1 MPNPTASEFV
11 LFSGWEVLEAATA
24 AVQGEHSGRVE
35 SEFVLDLGE
44 FDGVKVLA
52 SESTTG
58 VWKTPDRAHLS
69 ITLSRQG
76 LPSVEI
82 DGRTVEIPEYSE
94 TYEVIVIG
102 DDVYMMGLPQGYEQ
116 RRDVRTTRDDYN
128 DRSFD
133 LFYFFDYHRLLGF
146 YPRGSEEEFWLP
158 DELADEISMVEQ
170 ELNGEG
176 VYYITGPPAIYRDYP
191 VIGASALDG
200 VLEYW
205 IGSDDY
211 LLRRFEISG
220 VMCEG
225 EDFAQR
231 LNGWVSLSDFGEPVD
246 IQRPVHEG
254 ADDHGSSPTNATEI
268 LVGEPA
274 TGSVDSWLDYDYFR
288 FQVEEGRLYYIVVA
302 GSDAT
307 LYGPDGVTPESR
319 FSGSSGQLRTTIV
332 WRAPASDTYYLGV
345 DSPYEEV
352 DDYTVTITLLPEE
365 DDYGND
371 PSTAHDIGIDESV
384 NGVIGDQDD
393 QDYFKFTANR
403 GQVYRIEVSPHL
415 YGDRPH
421 FVLHSPNGSLRED
434 SAGHILWSAPAQGDY
449 YISVE
454 FLYNSSVSSY
464 TLTVASIDD
473 TADDHSDGA
482 ANATGLSIG
491 ETVGGVLDDEFDLDY
506 FKFSAEEG
514 QGYRVEIDYGTLYS
528 SDVTLLS
535 PDGFTPEPLDKY
547 THSDRDGYW
556 LLWMA
561 TEAGTYYLEVKSRWD
576 AGGEYTI
583 TVTAVEAVP
592 DDHGDDAET
601 ATDISIGETVEG
613 FMDYE
618 FDLDYFRFMANEGQ
632 EYLLQI
638 DHQTL
643 GHSRVKIYSAD
654 GTTESSPY
662 SSRSGL
668 NEGSTH
674 RWRADTSSEYFVEVE
689 SSNGNLGAY
698 TIVIDAVGG

>member
-1 MPNPTASEFV
+1 M
-11 LFSGWEVLEAATA
+11 
-24 AVQGEHSGRVE
+24 
-35 SEFVLDLGE
+35 
-44 FDGVKVLA
+44 
-52 SESTTG
+52 
-58 VWKTPDRAHLS
+58 
-69 ITLSRQG
+69 
-76 LPSVEI
+76 
-82 DGRTVEIPEYSE
+82 
-94 TYEVIVIG
+94 IVIG

-116 RRDVRTTRDDYN
+116 RRDVRMTRDDYN

-170 ELNGEG
+170 ELNGED

-352 DDYTVTITLLPEE
+352 DDYTVTITLLPED

>member
-1 MPNPTASEFV
+1 M
-11 LFSGWEVLEAATA
+11 ATA

-44 FDGVKVLA
+44 FDGVKVLL

-69 ITLSRQG
+69 ITISRQG
-76 LPSVEI
+76 VASVEI
-82 DGRTVEIPEYSE
+82 DGRTVEIPEYSY
-94 TYEVIVIG
+94 TYEVIIIG
-102 DDVYMMGLPQGYEQ
+102 DDVYMMGVLQGYEQ

-128 DRSFD
+128 DQSFD
-133 LFYFFDYHRLLGF
+133 PFHFFDYHRLLGF

-158 DELADEISMVEQ
+158 EELADEISMVEH
-170 ELNGEG
+170 ELNGED
-176 VYYITGPPAIYRDYP
+176 VYYITGPPAIYRNYP
-191 VIGASALDG
+191 VMGASALDG
-200 VLEYW
+200 ALEYW
-205 IGSDDY
+205 IGSEDY

-225 EDFAQR
+225 EESAQR

-268 LVGEPA
+268 LVGETA

-288 FQVEEGRLYYIVVA
+288 FQVEEGRLYYIVVT

-307 LYGPDGVTPESR
+307 LYGPDGVTPAVGRRSQ
-319 FSGSSGQLRTTIV
+319 SSGGSGTTIV
-332 WRAPASDTYYLGV
+332 WLTPASDTYYLGV

-352 DDYTVTITLLPEE
+352 DNYTVTITLLPEE

-384 NGVIGDQDD
+384 NGVIGDWDD

-415 YGDRPH
+415 YGDRPDI
-421 FVLHSPNGSLRED
+421 VLHSPNGALRED
-434 SAGHILWSAPAQGDY
+434 SAGHILWSAPTQGDY

-473 TADDHSDGA
+473 TADDHRDGA

-491 ETVGGVLDDEFDLDY
+491 ETVGGVLENELDLDY

-514 QGYRVEIDYGTLYS
+514 QGYRVDVDYGALLFS
-528 SDVTLLS
+528 SDLTLLS
-535 PDGFTPEPLDKY
+535 PDGFTQEPLDKY
-547 THSDRDGYW
+547 THSDHDGYR

-561 TEAGTYYLEVKSRWD
+561 TEAGTYYLEVKSRWGN
-576 AGGEYTI
+576 AGEYTI

-618 FDLDYFRFMANEGQ
+618 FDLDYFRFIANEGQ
-632 EYLLQI
+632 EYLLRV

-643 GHSRVKIYSAD
+643 GHSRVKFYSAD
-654 GTTESSPY
+654 GITESPSHGPW
-662 SSRSGL
+662 STL
-668 NEGSTH
+668 NEGSTY
-674 RWRADTSSEYFVEVE
+674 RWIADASSEYFVAVE
-689 SSNGNLGAY
+689 SQNGNLGAY
-698 TIVIDAVGG
+698 TIVIDAVDG

>member
-1 MPNPTASEFV
+1 MPHPTASEFV
-11 LFSGWEVLEAATA
+11 LHPDWEIFELATA

-35 SEFVLDLGE
+35 SEFVLDVGE
-44 FDGVKVLA
+44 FDGVKVLL

-58 VWKTPDRAHLS
+58 VWQTPDRAHLS
-69 ITLSRQG
+69 ITVSRQG
-76 LPSVEI
+76 VASVEI
-82 DGRTVEIPEYSE
+82 DGRTVEIPEYSY
-94 TYEVIVIG
+94 TYEVIIIG
-102 DDVYMMGLPQGYEQ
+102 DDVYVMGLPGYEQ
-116 RRDVRTTRDDYN
+116 RRDVRMTRDDYN
-128 DRSFD
+128 DQSFD
-133 LFYFFDYHRLLGF
+133 PFHFFDYHRLLGF

-158 DELADEISMVEQ
+158 EELVDEISMVEH
-170 ELNGEG
+170 ELNGED
-176 VYYITGPPAIYRDYP
+176 VYYITGPPAIYRNYP
-191 VIGASALDG
+191 VMGASALDG

-205 IGSDDY
+205 IGSEDY

-225 EDFAQR
+225 EESAQR
-231 LNGWVSLSDFGEPVD
+231 LHGWVSLSDFGEPVD

-268 LVGEPA
+268 LVGETA

-288 FQVEEGRLYYIVVA
+288 FQAEEGRRYHIIVA

-307 LYGPDGVTPESR
+307 LYGPDGVTPESI
-319 FSGSSGQLRTTIV
+319 SGSTGSSGIRIV
-332 WRAPASDTYYLGV
+332 WQAPASDTYYLGV
-345 DSPYEEV
+345 DSTYEEV
-352 DDYTVTITLLPEE
+352 NDYTVTITLLPEE

-371 PSTAHDIGIDESV
+371 PSTAHEIEVGESV
-384 NGVIGDQDD
+384 EGVIGHWDD

-403 GQVYRIEVSPHL
+403 GQVYRIEASPRL
-415 YGDRPH
+415 DGDRPDM
-421 FVLHSPNGSLRED
+421 VLHSPSGALREVR
-434 SAGHILWSAPAQGDY
+434 AGHILWSAPTQGDY

-454 FLYNSSVSSY
+454 VLYNVRVGPY

-473 TADDHSDGA
+473 TADDHGDGA

-491 ETVGGVLDDEFDLDY
+491 ETVGGAFDYEFDIDY

-514 QGYRVEIDYGTLYS
+514 QGYRIEMGHTLPAP
-528 SDVTLLS
+528 DLTLFAR
-535 PDGFTPEPLDKY
+535 DGFTLESLEKY
-547 THSDRDGYW
+547 THGDSDVYR

-561 TEAGTYYLEVKSRWD
+561 TEAGTYYLEVNNGWATD
-576 AGGEYTI
+576 EYTI

-618 FDLDYFRFMANEGQ
+618 FDLDYFRFMANEGE
-632 EYLLQI
+632 EYLIQV

-643 GHSRVKIYSAD
+643 GHSRVKVYSAD
-654 GTTESSPY
+654 GTTETPPY
-662 SSRSGL
+662 GSGSTL

-674 RWRADTSSEYFVEVE
+674 HWRADTSSEYFVAVDSE
-689 SSNGNLGAY
+689 NGNLGAY
-698 TIVIDAVGG
+698 TLVIEALGG

>member
-44 FDGVKVLA
+44 FDGVRILA

-58 VWKTPDRAHLS
+58 VWKTPGRAHLN
-69 ITLSRQG
+69 ITHSRQG
-76 LPSVEI
+76 VPSVEI
-82 DGRTVEIPEYSE
+82 DGRTVEIPDYSE
-94 TYEVIVIG
+94 TYEVIIIG
-102 DDVYMMGLPQGYEQ
+102 DDVYVMGLPQGYEQ
-116 RRDVRTTRDDYN
+116 RRDVRMTRDDYN
-128 DRSFD
+128 DQSFD
-133 LFYFFDYHRLLGF
+133 LFHFFDYHRLLGF

-158 DELADEISMVEQ
+158 EELVDEISMVEH
-170 ELNGEG
+170 ELNSED
-176 VYYITGPPAIYRDYP
+176 VYYITGPPAIYRNYP
-191 VIGASALDG
+191 VMGASALDG

-205 IGSDDY
+205 IGSEDY

-268 LVGEPA
+268 LVGETA

-288 FQVEEGRLYYIVVA
+288 FQAEEGRRYHIVVA

-307 LYGPDGVTPESR
+307 LYGPDGVTPESI
-319 FSGSSGQLRTTIV
+319 SGSTGSSGIRIV
-332 WRAPASDTYYLGV
+332 WQAPASDTYYLGV
-345 DSPYEEV
+345 DSVYEEV
-352 DDYTVTITLLPEE
+352 ADYTVTITLLPEE

-371 PSTAHDIGIDESV
+371 PSTAHEIDVGEAV
-384 NGVIGDQDD
+384 EGVIGHWDD

-403 GQVYRIEVSPHL
+403 GQVYRIEVSPRL
-415 YGDRPH
+415 DGDRPDI
-421 FVLHSPNGSLRED
+421 VLHSPSGALQEVR
-434 SAGHILWSAPAQGDY
+434 AGHILWSAPTQGDY

-454 FLYNSSVSSY
+454 VLYNVRVGPY

-473 TADDHSDGA
+473 TADDHGDGA

-491 ETVGGVLDDEFDLDY
+491 ETVGGAFDYEFDIDY

-514 QGYRVEIDYGTLYS
+514 QGYRIEVGHTLPAP
-528 SDVTLLS
+528 DLTLLAR
-535 PDGFTPEPLDKY
+535 DGFTPEPLEKY
-547 THSDRDGYW
+547 TYSDRDRYG

-561 TEAGTYYLEVKSRWD
+561 TEAGTYYLEVKSGWAND
-576 AGGEYTI
+576 EYTI

-592 DDHGDDAET
+592 DEHGNDAET
-601 ATDISIGETVEG
+601 ATDISVGEAVQG

-618 FDLDYFRFMANEGQ
+618 FDLDYFRFRASEGQ
-632 EYLLQI
+632 EYLLHV

-643 GHSRVKIYSAD
+643 GHSRVKIYAAD
-654 GTTESSPY
+654 GVTESPSY
-662 SSRSGL
+662 SSSSSL
-668 NEGSTH
+668 NEGSTY
-674 RWRADTSSEYFVEVE
+674 RWIADTSSEYFVEVE
-689 SSNGNLGAY
+689 SSSGSLGIY
-698 TIVIDAVGG
+698 TIVINPVDG

>member
-1 MPNPTASEFV
+1 MPNPTASEFL
-11 LFSGWEVLEAATA
+11 LFPGWEVLEAATA

-44 FDGVKVLA
+44 FDGVKILA

-69 ITLSRQG
+69 ITISRQG
-76 LPSVEI
+76 VPSVEI

-94 TYEVIVIG
+94 TYEVIIIG
-102 DDVYMMGLPQGYEQ
+102 DDVYVMGLPQGYEQ
-116 RRDVRTTRDDYN
+116 RRDVRMTRDDYN
-128 DRSFD
+128 DQSFD
-133 LFYFFDYHRLLGF
+133 PFYFFDYHRLLGF

-158 DELADEISMVEQ
+158 EELADEISMVEQ
-170 ELNGEG
+170 ELNGED

-191 VIGASALDG
+191 VMGASALDG
-200 VLEYW
+200 VLQYW
-205 IGSDDY
+205 IGSEDY

-225 EDFAQR
+225 EDSAQR

-268 LVGEPA
+268 LVGETA

-288 FQVEEGRLYYIVVA
+288 FQAEEGRLYYIVVA
-302 GSDAT
+302 GSDGT
-307 LYGPDGVTPESR
+307 LYGPDGVTPESW
-319 FSGSSGQLRTTIV
+319 SGSSGGSGTKIV
-332 WRAPASDTYYLGV
+332 WQAPASDTYYLGV
-345 DSPYEEV
+345 DSVYEEV

-384 NGVIGDQDD
+384 NGVLGHQDD

-403 GQVYRIEVSPHL
+403 GQVYRIEVSSYL
-415 YGDRPH
+415 YGDRPGI
-421 FVLHSPNGSLRED
+421 VLQSPNGALREA
-434 SAGHILWSAPAQGDY
+434 SEEHILWSAPSQGDY

-454 FLYNSSVSSY
+454 FLYNTFRVGSY
-464 TLTVASIDD
+464 TLRVASIYD

-491 ETVGGVLDDEFDLDY
+491 ETVGGALDDEFDLDY

-514 QGYRVEIDYGTLYS
+514 QGYRIEIGHTLRS
-528 SDVTLLS
+528 SDLTLLA

-547 THSDRDGYW
+547 TFSDHDGYG

-561 TEAGTYYLEVKSRWD
+561 TAEGTYYLEVKSWWD
-576 AGGEYTI
+576 AAGEYTI

-592 DDHGDDAET
+592 DEHGNDAET
-601 ATDISIGETVEG
+601 ATDISIGETVKG

-618 FDLDYFRFMANEGQ
+618 FDQDYFRFMANEGQ
-632 EYLLQI
+632 EYLLQV

-643 GHSRVKIYSAD
+643 GHSLVKVYLAD
-654 GTTESSPY
+654 GTTESPPY
-662 SSRSGL
+662 GGRSRL

-674 RWRADTSSEYFVEVE
+674 RWRADSSSEYFVAVE
-689 SSNGNLGAY
+689 SENGNLGAY
-698 TIVIDAVGG
+698 TIVIEALGR

>member
-1 MPNPTASEFV
+1 MPYPTASEFV
-11 LFSGWEVLEAATA
+11 LFPGWEVLEAATA
-24 AVQGEHSGRVE
+24 AVQGEHSGHVE
-35 SEFVLDLGE
+35 SEFVLDAGE
-44 FDGVKVLA
+44 FNGVKILL

-58 VWKTPDRAHLS
+58 VWKTPGRAHLS
-69 ITLSRQG
+69 ITVSRQG
-76 LPSVEI
+76 AASVEI
-82 DGRTVEIPEYSE
+82 DDRTVEIPEYSY
-94 TYEVIVIG
+94 TYEVIIIG
-102 DDVYMMGLPQGYEQ
+102 DDVYLMGVPRGYEQ
-116 RRDVRTTRDDYN
+116 RGNVRTTRDDYN
-128 DRSFD
+128 DQSFD
-133 LFYFFDYHRLLGF
+133 PFYFFDYHRLLGF

-158 DELADEISMVEQ
+158 EELADEISMVEQ
-170 ELNGEG
+170 ELNGED

-191 VIGASALDG
+191 LMGASALDG
-200 VLEYW
+200 ALEYW
-205 IGSDDY
+205 IGSEDY

-225 EDFAQR
+225 EESAQR

-254 ADDHGSSPTNATEI
+254 ADDHGGSPTSATEI
-268 LVGEPA
+268 LVGETA

-288 FQVEEGRLYYIVVA
+288 FQAEEGQLYYIVVA

-307 LYGPDGVTPESR
+307 LYGPDGATQESW
-319 FSGSSGQLRTTIV
+319 SGSSGSSGTKIV
-332 WRAPASDTYYLGV
+332 WQAPASDTYYIGV

-384 NGVIGDQDD
+384 NGVLGEDD

-403 GQVYRIEVSPHL
+403 GQVYRIEVSPYL
-415 YGDRPH
+415 YGDRPGI
-421 FVLHSPNGSLRED
+421 VLHSPSGALREA
-434 SAGHILWSAPAQGDY
+434 SGEHVLWSAPAQGDY

-454 FLYNSSVSSY
+454 FLYNTFRVGSY

-473 TADDHSDGA
+473 TADDHGDGA

-491 ETVGGVLDDEFDLDY
+491 ETVGGAFDYEFDIDY
-506 FKFSAEEG
+506 FRFSAEEG
-514 QGYRVEIDYGTLYS
+514 QGYRIEVGH
-528 SDVTLLS
+528 TLLA
-535 PDGFTPEPLDKY
+535 PDLALLARDGFTPEPLDKY
-547 THSDRDGYW
+547 THRDSDGYR

-561 TEAGTYYLEVKSRWD
+561 TEAGTYYLEVNDGWTND
-576 AGGEYTI
+576 EYTI

-592 DDHGDDAET
+592 DEHGNDAET

-618 FDLDYFRFMANEGQ
+618 FDLDYFRFMATEGQ
-632 EYLLQI
+632 EYLFQV

-643 GHSRVKIYSAD
+643 GNSRMKIYSAD
-654 GTTESSPY
+654 GTTESPPY
-662 SSRSGL
+662 STSSGL
-668 NEGSTH
+668 NEGSTY
-674 RWRADTSSEYFVEVE
+674 RWRADTSSEYFVAVDSE
-689 SSNGNLGAY
+689 SGNLGAY
-698 TIVIDAVGG
+698 TLVIEALGG